1 VSVLVEASALMAAST
16 PTRALDDRDFCSA
29 AKQFAIAAEQDV
41 GLWLD
46 RVTRNGGMEV
56 WCDRKMV
63 VFKRFTYAPSASM
76 TVEWKAQGGGVECDS
91 LRQPAVGR
99 SHSAGLEGRLE
110 CDGCRW
116 RPSHLQREML
126 NPLRLST

>member
-1 VSVLVEASALMAAST
+1 VHLRSTLFVLVQACAMMAAST
-16 PTRALDDRDFCSA
+16 PAGALDDRDFCSA

-63 VFKRFTYAPSASM
+63 VFKRFTYAPP
-76 TVEWKAQGGGVECDS
+76 
-91 LRQPAVGR
+91 RR
-99 SHSAGLEGRLE
+99 
-110 CDGCRW
+110 
-116 RPSHLQREML
+116 
-126 NPLRLST
+126 